1 MGRIGTLRDPR
12 PDASPRIGLLM
23 DSFFICCGCYLGV
36 KLSSASAKKDM
47 ALRYNLAADGT
58 GEILASLTKL
68 LIFIL

>member
-1 MGRIGTLRDPR
+1 LT
-12 PDASPRIGLLM
+12 